1 MQQGQGQFFITK
13 VLRSVVN
20 WKEFDSDTMSA
31 ESPILWE
38 KASITRLS
46 IKTNIE
52 KLGTEAKT
60 PTPRMERKQCSQPE
74 KWMQS
79 LRKKAVNSGKE

>member
-1 MQQGQGQFFITK
+1 M
-13 VLRSVVN
+13 N

-52 KLGTEAKT
+52 KLGTGKDSNTKDGTKAMLSARKVDAKFK
-60 PTPRMERKQCSQPE
+60 EKSSQ
-74 KWMQS
+74 
-79 LRKKAVNSGKE
+79 LRKGVRV

>member
-20 WKEFDSDTMSA
+20 WKKFDSDTMSA

-52 KLGTEAKT
+52 KLGTKAKT
-60 PTPRMERKQCSQPE
+60 PTPRMERKQ
-74 KWMQS
+74 
-79 LRKKAVNSGKE
+79 